1 MSTVPSP
8 GSGPAIGPGDR
19 LREWEIIRF
28 LGRGSFGTV
37 YEARRSSWVTD
48 HARRAI
54 KVFDPVLSSAARA
67 ALIAEFETLSSVEH
81 PNLLAGDDAFDITEG
96 PHAGSVVFVM
106 ELADEDLGSRAQHS
120 GGVPGEELAAI
131 GAQVADGLS
140 ALHGQGRIH
149 GDVKPENILRVGDRW
164 TIGDFGLS
172 TALDGS
178 YAFTAGATI
187 DYRPPEHAAAPAG
200 SRMHRSADVWALG
213 VTLHVAATLH
223 HPFVGPDPVMRLAAA
238 IRGDRTATTVEPAA
252 LRAVVDDACLRPEPR
267 DRPDATAVA
276 DRLRAV
282 AAGAGPSAAP
292 PSWAPA
298 APPVGPPAPAGVVGP
313 TVPVGA
319 PEGQPTVPVGAPTT
333 SWPTAAP
340 APPVEHRAGGGEPAA
355 RRRPPGPL

>member
-1 MSTVPSP
+1 V
-8 GSGPAIGPGDR
+8 GGH
-19 LREWEIIRF
+19 RF

-48 HARRAI
+48 HARRG
-54 KVFDPVLSSAARA
+54 
-67 ALIAEFETLSSVEH
+67 
-81 PNLLAGDDAFDITEG
+81 LA
-96 PHAGSVVFVM
+96 
-106 ELADEDLGSRAQHS
+106 
-120 GGVPGEELAAI
+120 
-131 GAQVADGLS
+131 

-149 GDVKPENILRVGDRW
+149 GDVKPENILRVGARW

-213 VTLHVAATLH
+213 ITLHVAATGH

-238 IRGDRTATTVEPAA
+238 IRGDRTATAVEPAA
-252 LRAVVDDACLRPEPR
+252 LRAVVDDACLRREPR
-267 DRPDATAVA
+267 DRPDAATVA

-282 AAGAGPSAAP
+282 AAGAGSSVEP

-298 APPVGPPAPAGVVGP
+298 GGPPHPAAPRQAAPAGVVGP
-313 TVPVGA
+313 TVPA
-319 PEGQPTVPVGAPTT
+319 PRPKANPPCPSAHPPPRGRPPPRSPRSSTGPPATSPT
-333 SWPTAAP
+333 
-340 APPVEHRAGGGEPAA
+340 PAA
-355 RRRPPGPL
+355 GPRGRSWSPPPSSAPSSRPR